1 MGYGGFHCST
11 INRQT
16 NIRGG
21 ETEVTLTSLQLFK
34 GITKDLVPFGKFNRL
49 ALFGLEQIV
58 NKYPIFRVTFQ
69 EELPAIPSQG

>member
-1 MGYGGFHCST
+1 MGVST
-11 INRQT
+11 AVQYRDKLR
-16 NIRGG
+16 RG
-21 ETEVTLTSLQLFK
+21 EPEVTLTSLQLFK
-34 GITKDLVPFGKFNRL
+34 SITKDLVPFGKFNRL